1 MLHSR
6 LHSVMADLCGRHC
19 QGGFVPCVVPPANVD
34 FSTHEEQLL
43 CVVFRSFLLQ
53 VVSVDDS
60 VPVFRCCMFV
70 SCVSACHCV
79 LTFVTCRLLV
89 AS

>member
-1 MLHSR
+1 M
-6 LHSVMADLCGRHC
+6 MADLCGRNC

-53 VVSVDDS
+53 VVSADDS
-60 VPVFRCCMFV
+60 VPVFRCMFV
-70 SCVSACHCV
+70 FMCLSLSLCFDFCD
-79 LTFVTCRLLV
+79 L
-89 AS
+89 